1 MTLLEVRDLSLG
13 VVGREELLLRDV
25 SLTLEAGEV
34 MGVVG
39 ESGSGKT
46 MACLAILG
54 LLPPSVEIRG
64 GTVTLDGRLVL
75 DGSNRQVSRQPG
87 DLTMVFQNPRGALN
101 PTMRVG
107 KQIRR
112 VLVRARGM
120 SRAEAGK
127 ESVALLRRVGIPG
140 ADRVARAYP
149 HQLSGGMC
157 QRVVI
162 AMALGYRPRVLIADE
177 PTTGLD
183 VTVQAQIFDLIRE
196 LVAETGCGVLFI
208 THDLGAVA
216 EMCDRVSVLY
226 AGQLMETGTTIEIF
240 ERPEHPYT
248 RFLLESLTPL
258 AGRQEPLA
266 EDAGVDFSLPG
277 CRFAHRCPHVFEHC
291 TTYPP
296 LFTAEGDHQYSCFLG
311 QEDDVVPA
319 QRSRPA

>member
-1 MTLLEVRDLSLG
+1 MTLLEVSDLSLG

-25 SLTLEAGEV
+25 CLTLEPGEV

-54 LLPPSVEIRG
+54 LLPPSVEIRS
-64 GTVTLDGRLVL
+64 GTVTLDGRAVL
-75 DGSNRQVSRQPG
+75 EGSSGRGRRHPG

-112 VLVRARGM
+112 VLVEARGM
-120 SRAEAGK
+120 SRAEAG
-127 ESVALLRRVGIPG
+127 EEAVALLRRVGIPG

-183 VTVQAQIFDLIRE
+183 VTVQAQIFELIRE
-196 LVAETGCGVLFI
+196 LVVETGCGVLFI

-226 AGQLMETGTTIEIF
+226 GGQLMETGTTVEIF
-240 ERPEHPYT
+240 EEAQHPYT
-248 RFLLESLTPL
+248 RFLLDSLIPQSGTRD
-258 AGRQEPLA
+258 ALA
-266 EDAGVDFSLPG
+266 EDAGVDFSLSG
-277 CRFAHRCPHVFEHC
+277 CRFAHRCAHAFEPC
-291 TTYPP
+291 SNFPP
-296 LFTAEGDHQYSCFLG
+296 LFVAEGKHKYSCFLG
-311 QEDDVVPA
+311 QEDDVVVA
-319 QRSRPA
+319 QRSQPA